1 MQANYINE
9 TVTKFSGYKTDK
21 IGQLS
26 THYTYVEHK
35 KVSTSGLKKS
45 IHHKCLSNI
54 TIRLASDSHDT
65 NIKEKQPTKMI
76 KSNDT
81 LKISDQTRDKRQENN
96 ENSGIRVRLIID
108 LDHCATAL
116 WEKLL

>member
-21 IGQLS
+21 IGRLS

-35 KVSTSGLKKS
+35 KVSTSALKKS

-81 LKISDQTRDKRQENN
+81 LKTPPGQTRDKGTQKNKENN
-96 ENSGIRVRLIID
+96 GNRVRLIID
-108 LDHCATAL
+108 
-116 WEKLL
+116 